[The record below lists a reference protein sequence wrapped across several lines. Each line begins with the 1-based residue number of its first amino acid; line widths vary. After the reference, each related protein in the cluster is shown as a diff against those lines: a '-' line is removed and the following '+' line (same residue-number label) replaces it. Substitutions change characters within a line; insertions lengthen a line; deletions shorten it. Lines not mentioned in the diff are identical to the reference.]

1 MLYVFGFFCLLTRSA
16 LLGRYDYDTEILLK
30 CHEHAYHD
38 VDWTIGLMRSYIHST
53 VVARIPDQYYE
64 HDWLNISAATF
75 SART

>member
-1 MLYVFGFFCLLTRSA
+1 VA
-16 LLGRYDYDTEILLK
+16 
-30 CHEHAYHD
+30 
-38 VDWTIGLMRSYIHST
+38 WTIGFMRSYIHST